1 LQRWLQLIS
10 HPYCRGNEST
20 TGCEGLASRS
30 RPAQQAVGCRGNWSR
45 SLSCLWGCGSIP
57 VSLVREPSLSSYVV
71 LQRVIE
77 TSFVSACQRRTSPS
91 EPSWRPLAW
100 TFFTHGNSSHEAAAS
115 TGISK
120 RCHRAARS
128 ICISASR
135 SSMRKAANADFDPSR
150 PSWKE
155 TETGTSG
162 AAPLFSALGEIT
174 SHRPFLLPATTRKP
188 NQIASIHLHVQMQRT
203 TCKLQRGPSSA
214 CTLIR
219 CTTAIAAGKH
229 NSTMGLSSAA
239 SRPFESPT
247 SRSFAFSF
255 NDSTS
260 LFALRS
266 TLHFPRNPICHP
278 ILP

>member
-1 LQRWLQLIS
+1 
-10 HPYCRGNEST
+10 
-20 TGCEGLASRS
+20 
-30 RPAQQAVGCRGNWSR
+30 
-45 SLSCLWGCGSIP
+45 
-57 VSLVREPSLSSYVV
+57 
-71 LQRVIE
+71 
-77 TSFVSACQRRTSPS
+77 
-91 EPSWRPLAW
+91 
-100 TFFTHGNSSHEAAAS
+100 
-115 TGISK
+115 
-120 RCHRAARS
+120 
-128 ICISASR
+128 
-135 SSMRKAANADFDPSR
+135 MRKAANADFDPSR

-239 SRPFESPT
+239 SRPFEGPNDRLLLASMTAPPFSPSAPLST
-247 SRSFAFSF
+247 FPGIPSATQFYHRRYPTAWQRCGD
-255 NDSTS
+255 DSLAS
-260 LFALRS
+260 KQNGARRRCWRRCRRRCFW
-266 TLHFPRNPICHP
+266 P
-278 ILP
+278 